1 MDARAGGPQR
11 LEFGVVYDSP
21 LSTAFLCGSLEDGL
35 DTEVASTDDIH
46 TPVENS
52 KDTRIP
58 HNHEEADVKKP
69 PGEFVT
75 DELEAQTKR
84 FLEEVKGLAK
94 RRREASEETPGPP
107 PPNDAQRSRRR

>member
-1 MDARAGGPQR
+1 M
-11 LEFGVVYDSP
+11 
-21 LSTAFLCGSLEDGL
+21 

-52 KDTRIP
+52 KDTQKP
-58 HNHEEADVKKP
+58 HKQEEADVKKP

-94 RRREASEETPGPP
+94 RRREASEDNLGPP
-107 PPNDAQRSRRR
+107 PPNEPQRSRRR

>member
-1 MDARAGGPQR
+1 MATG
-11 LEFGVVYDSP
+11 L
-21 LSTAFLCGSLEDGL
+21 LCGPIRDGS

-52 KDTRIP
+52 KDTRKP
-58 HNHEEADVKKP
+58 RNHDDTDRAKL

-75 DELEAQTKR
+75 DELEEQTKR

-94 RRREASEETPGPP
+94 RRREANGGGEDELGPP
-107 PPNDAQRSRRR
+107 PGGQRSRRL